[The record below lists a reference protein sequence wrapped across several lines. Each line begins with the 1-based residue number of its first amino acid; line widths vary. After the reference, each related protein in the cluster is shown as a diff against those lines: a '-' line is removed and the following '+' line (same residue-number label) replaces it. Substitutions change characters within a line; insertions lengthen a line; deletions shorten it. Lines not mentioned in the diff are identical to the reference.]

1 MDLKRFAAAVFVLL
15 LVLSLRSTRVT
26 AQTTTSG
33 DIAGVVTDPSGATVP
48 GARVT
53 LKNDAKGNTQEST
66 TNKDGVY
73 HFYLLSPGPYTIS
86 VSATGFESFSRHSNV
101 AVGQI
106 ATLNV
111 AADLGCID
119 NERHGDGSGASHSN

>member
-86 VSATGFESFSRHSNV
+86 VSATGFFCR
-101 AVGQI
+101 GPPLTI
-106 ATLNV
+106 
-111 AADLGCID
+111 
-119 NERHGDGSGASHSN
+119 RPRASLR